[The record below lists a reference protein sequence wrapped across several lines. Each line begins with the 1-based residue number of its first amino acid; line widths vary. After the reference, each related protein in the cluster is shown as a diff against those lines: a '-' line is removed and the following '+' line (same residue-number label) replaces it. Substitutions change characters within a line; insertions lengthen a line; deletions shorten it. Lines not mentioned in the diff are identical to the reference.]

1 MYVASV
7 EGMFVHD
14 RTSDEA
20 RKVDSRM
27 LARLRCYLRDHHNPS
42 RHPLGGFKCSDCGT
56 TGVDLEEMGF
66 EDAGYVA
73 TRRPWAN

>member
-1 MYVASV
+1 
-7 EGMFVHD
+7 
-14 RTSDEA
+14 
-20 RKVDSRM
+20 M

-66 EDAGYVA
+66 EDAGDVA
-73 TRRPWAN
+73 TRRPWAH